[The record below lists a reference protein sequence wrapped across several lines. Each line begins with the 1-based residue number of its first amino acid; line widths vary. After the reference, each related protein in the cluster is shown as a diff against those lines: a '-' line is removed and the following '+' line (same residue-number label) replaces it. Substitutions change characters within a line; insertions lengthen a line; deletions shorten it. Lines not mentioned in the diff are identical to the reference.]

1 MKRYAI
7 ILSVI
12 LTACMVTACSDKAEV
27 NMNYESSINTAATKP
42 NETPIYEPQDYTV
55 DIEEYNFS
63 EEEKNNAQKVV
74 WAENFSSSFRD
85 LKDLCTNEASIE
97 CKILT
102 VANTINDG
110 MPYTKY
116 DVEVTDV
123 LFGDLKVGDKVTV
136 MQMGGY
142 MTMQDEID
150 AFDNAVKFTENPEKS
165 WKDIIIEKKGEN
177 MEFPNV
183 GEKYILF
190 ISKDTAVYK
199 GIYFPVNS
207 YEGIFKY
214 DPEPNLYVRN
224 MPEEIVSD
232 IDRITLDELKEKC
245 ADYIS

>member
-1 MKRYAI
+1 MKRYAVI
-7 ILSVI
+7 ISIL
-12 LTACMVTACSDKAEV
+12 LTACMETACSDKTEL
-27 NMNYESSINTAATKP
+27 NMNYEPSFNTASAEP
-42 NETPIYEPQDYTV
+42 IETPIYEPQDYTV
-55 DIEEYNFS
+55 DIEEYYFS

-110 MPYTKY
+110 IPYTKY

-165 WKDIIIEKKGEN
+165 W
-177 MEFPNV
+177 
-183 GEKYILF
+183 
-190 ISKDTAVYK
+190 
-199 GIYFPVNS
+199 
-207 YEGIFKY
+207 
-214 DPEPNLYVRN
+214 
-224 MPEEIVSD
+224 
-232 IDRITLDELKEKC
+232 
-245 ADYIS
+245 